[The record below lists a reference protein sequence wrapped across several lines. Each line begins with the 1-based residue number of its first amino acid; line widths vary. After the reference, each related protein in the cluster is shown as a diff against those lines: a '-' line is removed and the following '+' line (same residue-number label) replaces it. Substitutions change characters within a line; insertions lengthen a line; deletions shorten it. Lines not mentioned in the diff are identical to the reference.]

1 MKRIVL
7 VEIAA
12 TMLRAR
18 LRQTI
23 VAAVG
28 VTFGV
33 AMFVTLLG
41 FMNGLNNMLDGL
53 ITNRTPHV
61 RLFNEVEPNPVQPLS
76 KVNEFRGAYNFI
88 SSLKPVSGRKE
99 IYGVNKIL
107 KTLDADA
114 DVLGYSPKIT
124 TPVII
129 SDGPVELTA
138 VVYGID
144 VDAELRLFLFADY
157 VVAGNPRD
165 LNTVSNSVILGKPLA
180 EKLYVKI
187 GDVVQVATAQG
198 DRFPLKVV
206 GLYQSGLADIDRT
219 LCYASL
225 STAQKILG
233 QSAGYITDVNIKMHD
248 INIAPKKSVWY
259 RALFGTSAE
268 DIQTSNAQ
276 FETGSSIRT
285 LISYAVGITLLVVAG
300 FGIYNILNMMIY
312 EKMDAIAI
320 LKATGFSG
328 NDVKWIFIIISLS
341 IGIVGCL
348 GGLISG
354 FLLSSIID
362 NLPFKTAA
370 LPTITTFPVS
380 YNVAFYLIA
389 MAFSIVTTFVAGWLP
404 ARKAS
409 KIDPVLIIRG
419 H

>member
-1 MKRIVL
+1 MKRTVL
-7 VEIAA
+7 IEIAA

-76 KVNEFRGAYNFI
+76 KVTEYRGAYNFI
-88 SSLKPVSGRKE
+88 SSLKAVSGRKE
-99 IYGVNKIL
+99 IYGVGKIL

-114 DVLGYSPKIT
+114 EVLGYSPKIT

-129 SDGPVELTA
+129 TDGPVELTA

-165 LNTVSNSVILGKPLA
+165 LNTVANSVILGKPLA

-187 GDVVQVATAQG
+187 GDVVQVSTAQG

-206 GLYQSGLADIDRT
+206 GLYQSGLADLDRT

-225 STAQKILG
+225 GTAQKILG
-233 QSAGYITDVNIKMHD
+233 QSAGYITDVNIKLHD
-248 INIAPKKSVWY
+248 INRAPTLSVWY
-259 RALFGTSAE
+259 RSLFGTSAE

-276 FETGSSIRT
+276 FETGSFVRT
-285 LISYAVGITLLVVAG
+285 LISYAVGITLLIVAG

-341 IGIVGCL
+341 IGFVGCV
-348 GGLISG
+348 GGLVSG
-354 FLLSSIID
+354 FMLSYLID

-370 LPTITTFPVS
+370 LPTVTTFPVS
-380 YNVAFYLIA
+380 YNLIFYMIA

-419 H
+419 R

>member
-1 MKRIVL
+1 MKKIVL
-7 VEIAA
+7 IEIAA

-41 FMNGLNNMLDGL
+41 FMNGLNEMLDGL

-61 RLFNEVEPNPVQPLS
+61 RLYNEIEPNPIQPLS
-76 KVNEFRGAYNFI
+76 LVPDYTGAYNFL
-88 SSLKPVSGRKE
+88 SSIKPVSGRKA
-99 IYGVNKIL
+99 IYNVNQIL
-107 KTLDADA
+107 LTIDADK
-114 DVLGYSPKIT
+114 DVRGYAPKIT

-129 SDGPVELTA
+129 TDGPVELTG
-138 VVYGID
+138 VMYGVD
-144 VDAELRLFLFADY
+144 VEAELRLFLFSDY
-157 VVAGNPRD
+157 LVAGEPMD
-165 LNTVSNSVILGKPLA
+165 LKTVANSVVLGKPLA
-180 EKLYVKI
+180 EKLFVKI
-187 GDVVQVATAQG
+187 GDVVQIATAQG
-198 DRFPLKVV
+198 DRFQLRVV
-206 GLYQSGLADIDRT
+206 GLYQSGLADLDKT

-225 STAQKILG
+225 STVQKILG
-233 QSAGYITDVNIKMHD
+233 QSASYITDVNIKLHD
-248 INIAPKKSVWY
+248 IKRAPEKSAWY
-259 RALFGTSAE
+259 RELFGASAE
-268 DIQTSNAQ
+268 DIQTANAQ
-276 FETGSSIRT
+276 FETGSSVRT

-328 NDVKWIFIIISLS
+328 NDVKSIFIIISLS

-348 GGLISG
+348 AGLAAG
-354 FLLSSIID
+354 FLLSSVID
-362 NLPFKTAA
+362 NLPFNTSA

-380 YNVAFYLIA
+380 YNPAYYAIA
-389 MAFSIVTTFVAGWLP
+389 TTFSIITTYAAGWLP

-419 H
+419 R

>member
-1 MKRIVL
+1 MKKTVL

-61 RLFNEVEPNPVQPLS
+61 RLFNEIEPNPAQPLT
-76 KVNEFRGAYNFI
+76 KVPEFSGAYNFI

-99 IYGVNKIL
+99 IYGINKIL
-107 KTLDADA
+107 KTLDADSE
-114 DVLGYSPKIT
+114 VLGYSPKIT

-129 SDGPVELTA
+129 TDGPAELTA

-144 VDAELRLFLFADY
+144 VDAELRLFLFSDY
-157 VVAGNPRD
+157 VVAGDPRD

-198 DRFPLKVV
+198 DRFQLKVV
-206 GLYQSGLADIDRT
+206 GLYQSGLADLDRT

-225 STAQKILG
+225 ITVQKLLG
-233 QSAGYITDVNIKMHD
+233 QSAGYITDVNVKLHD
-248 INIAPKKSVWY
+248 INRAPTKSAWY
-259 RALFGTSAE
+259 RALFSTSAE

-276 FETGSSIRT
+276 FETGSFVRT
-285 LISYAVGITLLVVAG
+285 LISYAVGITLLIVAG

-312 EKMDAIAI
+312 EKMDSIAI
-320 LKATGFSG
+320 LKATGYSG
-328 NDVKWIFIIISLS
+328 NDVKWVFIIISLS
-341 IGIVGCL
+341 IGIVGCV

-354 FLLSSIID
+354 FLLSAVID
-362 NLPFKTAA
+362 NIPFNTAA
-370 LPTITTFPVS
+370 LPTVTTFPVS
-380 YNVAFYLIA
+380 YNPIYYAIA
-389 MAFSIVTTFVAGWLP
+389 LTFSLVTTYVAGWLP

-419 H
+419 R